1 MVSEQTSPCDKNQLT
16 KTIKYNIHTL
26 NYDAFEILFLVFGM
40 NEYVVSEQKPLW
52 DNHRIN

>member
-26 NYDAFEILFLVFGM
+26 NYDAFKFLFLVFGM
-40 NEYVVSEQKPLW
+40 NEYVVSKKKAL
-52 DNHRIN
+52 

>member
-1 MVSEQTSPCDKNQLT
+1 MVSEKTSPCDKNQLA

-40 NEYVVSEQKPLW
+40 NEYVVSEQKPL
-52 DNHRIN
+52 